1 MFYIITDLLPY
12 MFCTNVGAKEGMKP
26 QFMLRQLLFL
36 KLPIILYDLQV
47 ALVNGQLIPLMVR
60 LSVLKYKAN
69 FRIFLGGFIGT
80 LSWLFLFTKIF
91 WLFFIRFGFHK
102 YFHPMYIV
110 QCHGTTHP

>member
-12 MFCTNVGAKEGMKP
+12 MFCINAGVKEGMKP

-69 FRIFLGGFIGT
+69 SSRFLGGFVGT
-80 LSWLFLFTKIF
+80 LSWH
-91 WLFFIRFGFHK
+91 FFVYKNIWAVFHK
-102 YFHPMYIV
+102 V
-110 QCHGTTHP
+110 WLS